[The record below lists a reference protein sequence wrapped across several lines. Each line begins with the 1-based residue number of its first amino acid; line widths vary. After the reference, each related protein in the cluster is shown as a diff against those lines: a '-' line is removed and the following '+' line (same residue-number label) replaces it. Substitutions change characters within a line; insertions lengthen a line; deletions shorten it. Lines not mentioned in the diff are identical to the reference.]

1 LSAHIGSI
9 DIQDAQGTNMTSLLP
24 KSASFAALLAVAPLL
39 SGTAAFA
46 VPAGGYG
53 DLVEDVAP
61 AVVFI
66 EVTGAVQ
73 NAQALPE
80 GMPPALLERFGRQM
94 PDPQPQNG
102 LGSGFIVSQDGQIV
116 TNHHVISGAQSVQVT
131 LADGTTYAA
140 EIIGSDPATDI
151 ALLRITAD
159 VDLPF
164 VTFGSSEEMR
174 VGDEVVAMGSP
185 FGLSATVTSGILS
198 GKARDINSGPYDAF
212 LQTDAAINRGNSGGP
227 LFNNAGEVIG
237 VNTAILSPGGG
248 SVGIG
253 FAVPSDMVR
262 DIVADLSD
270 DGRVTRGWLGVQI
283 RPMSAEVAQVLG
295 YDGAMGAV
303 IEAVSPDSPAAAAGL
318 EAGDI
323 VLRFG
328 DRQIK
333 ELRDLTGAVAA
344 TDPDA
349 VARIAILRRGQE
361 MTLDVVIGT
370 LAPQKA

>member
-1 LSAHIGSI
+1 
-9 DIQDAQGTNMTSLLP
+9 MTSLLP
-24 KSASFAALLAVAPLL
+24 KSAILVAALAMAPLL

-46 VPAGGYG
+46 VPVGGYG
-53 DLVEDVAP
+53 DLVEAVAP

-73 NAQALPE
+73 RTQNPE
-80 GMPPALLERFGRQM
+80 GMPDALRERFGQQQ
-94 PDPQPQNG
+94 PQPQGG
-102 LGSGFIVSQDGQIV
+102 LGSGFLVSGDGQIV
-116 TNHHVISGAQSVQVT
+116 TNHHVIDGAQRVEVT
-131 LADGTTYAA
+131 LADGTTYTA

-151 ALLRITAD
+151 AVLQITPQE
-159 VDLPF
+159 DLPF

-174 VGDEVVAMGSP
+174 VGDEVIAVGSP
-185 FGLSATVTSGILS
+185 FGLSATVTSGIIS
-198 GKARDINSGPYDAF
+198 GKARDINAGPYDAF

-262 DIVADLSD
+262 DIVADLAD
-270 DGRVTRGWLGVQI
+270 DGVVTRGWLGVQI
-283 RPMSAEVAQVLG
+283 RPMSDEVAQVLG
-295 YDGAMGAV
+295 YDGTTGAV
-303 IEAVSPDSPAAAAGL
+303 IEAVSPDSPAARAGL
-318 EAGDI
+318 QTGDI
-323 VLRFG
+323 VLRFDG
-328 DRQIK
+328 AEIR

-344 TDPDA
+344 TDPESTAQID
-349 VARIAILRRGQE
+349 ILRRGRAMSLE
-361 MTLDVVIGT
+361 VTIGT